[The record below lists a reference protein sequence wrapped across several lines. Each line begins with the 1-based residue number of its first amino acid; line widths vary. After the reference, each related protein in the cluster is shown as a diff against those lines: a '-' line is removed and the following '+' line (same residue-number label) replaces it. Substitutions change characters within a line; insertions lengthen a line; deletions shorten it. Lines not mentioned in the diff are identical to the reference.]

1 GRGRGQGPGRGQRQ
15 GQRSGQGQAPGRG
28 TGQKSGQGPAPGRGP
43 AALHRGRSVP
53 WGSGRDCVCQAPGLG
68 PGPTRDQGA
77 GVPLCQA
84 PGALRQAS
92 SGVHSFP
99 PRKEKKVDN
108 MKPKHPDD
116 QEIPFRLRE
125 LIKSREAMKHPDPG
139 KRRVAEKKQQPKSK
153 GTKAQGDIPVPKFR
167 RGKGESERSYIYRME
182 QEVQRVLFLSKNQLQ
197 REPEKQ
203 EMAPEKSKRKKEFQ
217 NKKLEKARKKKEEKK
232 EAMLEKSLLQGGSG
246 TAGWTPPVLGGLLP
260 DICFSPVDTV
270 AFGEVV
276 TQPPTITSR
285 PRGRGPAEQAGR
297 KRLLLMSRLGQ
308 SQVSLVSPVS
318 PAAPVSM
325 ARRRIVEE
333 ERARV
338 IQAYRDIQNRK
349 QQQRE
354 VAQASGRAGR
364 RVPR

>member
-1 GRGRGQGPGRGQRQ
+1 RRVGEKPEVAAAWAVRSHGPG
-15 GQRSGQGQAPGRG
+15 
-28 TGQKSGQGPAPGRGP
+28 
-43 AALHRGRSVP
+43 
-53 WGSGRDCVCQAPGLG
+53 
-68 PGPTRDQGA
+68 
-77 GVPLCQA
+77 
-84 PGALRQAS
+84 
-92 SGVHSFP
+92 
-99 PRKEKKVDN
+99 KEKVVN
-108 MKPKHPDD
+108 MKPKHPDE

-125 LIKSREAMKHPDPG
+125 LIKSREAMKRPGPG

-153 GTKAQGDIPVPKFR
+153 GPKAQGDIPVPKFR

-182 QEVQRVLFLSKNQLQ
+182 QEVQRVLFLSKNQQQ

-203 EMAPEKSKRKKEFQ
+203 GMAPEKSKRKKEFQ

-232 EAMLEKSLLQGGSG
+232 EAMLEKSLLQ
-246 TAGWTPPVLGGLLP
+246 
-260 DICFSPVDTV
+260 DTV

-297 KRLLLMSRLGQ
+297 KRLLLTSRLGQ
-308 SQVSLVSPVS
+308 SQVSLVS

-338 IQAYRDIQNRK
+338 IQAYRDIQRRK
-349 QQQRE
+349 QQQQE
-354 VAQASGRAGR
+354 VAQARGQAGC